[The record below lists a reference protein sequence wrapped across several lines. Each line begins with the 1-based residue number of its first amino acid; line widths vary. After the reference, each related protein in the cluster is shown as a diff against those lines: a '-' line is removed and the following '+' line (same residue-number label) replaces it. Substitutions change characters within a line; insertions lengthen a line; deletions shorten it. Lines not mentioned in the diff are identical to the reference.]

1 MKKIY
6 ERCFCV
12 LLLSILTIGAYAQK
26 TVTGTVKDASG
37 DPIPAVSVLV
47 KGTKLGTN
55 TDGAG
60 KFSIS
65 AAEGAVLVFR
75 YIGFKVQEA
84 PVGPSGT
91 VNVVLQEDNNA
102 LSEVVVTALG
112 IKREKKSLGYA
123 VQEVKGET
131 LVEAREPNLVNSL
144 SGKVSGL
151 QVTRSSNGPAGSS
164 KITLRGNNSLTG
176 DNQPLIV
183 VDGIPL
189 NNFTGNVNAANG
201 TLNNDF
207 YNPAI
212 DMGNGL
218 SDINAE
224 DIESISVLKGPS
236 AAALY
241 GSRAGNG
248 AIMITTKSGKA
259 QKGVGITVS
268 STLGIES
275 IFTNPKL
282 QSDFGQGT
290 NNVFE
295 NQSGLSWG
303 PKIAGQTV
311 TAWNGQSAPLNSYD
325 NIGSYI
331 DQGIS
336 SNQSV
341 TFQQQVSNGTSIY
354 TSFNKLDD
362 KSIIPGAE
370 LHRTNLLARAVSKF
384 GKDNRWE
391 TDTKIQYSNNNAENR
406 PNNGNNVNN
415 VFGTLYNLP
424 RSLDITQF
432 TQTKDQN
439 GKMTWYN
446 PTSTQLNPY
455 WAKDYNLNQDVRD
468 RYVMNGTVKYNFN
481 SWLTA
486 QVQGGAD
493 KYNTTT
499 EGKLYGGSPSSTT
512 GQYSLSKETFT
523 ETNFSA
529 LVSGHKDNLFDRLGG
544 AFTVGGNLMSQER
557 SILGSSSGQLVVPD
571 LFSLTNGVN
580 SPGVSQVYNQKKI
593 NSIYATAQVNWDGY
607 LFLDGTFRNDWSST
621 LSPSNRSFSYPSV
634 SLSYVIT
641 DMFTKMGKTLP
652 SWISYAKL
660 RASYASVGNDMGAYQ
675 LYNTYSIGKDPLGN
689 TTAGR
694 NNTLYDDKV
703 VNELIKSFETGAELR
718 FFNSRV
724 GVDFTYYK
732 KNATNQLIDL
742 PMDPLSGYSFKR
754 INAGNIQNTGVE
766 LMVDATILNN
776 PNSLNWNIAANYAHN
791 NNTVKYLS
799 GDVTQYRL
807 GGYDDISV
815 LAVAGGNFGE
825 IYGSK
830 FLRVNSPGSPMDG
843 QILLDGNGLPQRGEQ
858 NVKLGNQQA
867 DALVGVTNTFG
878 YKGFNLSFLVDGR
891 FGGKIFSGT
900 LAGMQENG
908 TASNTVVNGLRD
920 NMVAA
925 GAVLNT
931 TNNTYETNTKSV
943 TPQQYWTA
951 VAAVGNLGITEA
963 NLYDATNIRLRNVN
977 LSYNLSPKLLAK
989 TFVQRAKIGVSC
1001 NNVWLITSHLNGIDP
1016 ESVFATGGN
1025 AVGFENASAPTTRT
1039 FLFNLTLGF

>member
-6 ERCFCV
+6 KGCFCV
-12 LLLSILTIGAYAQK
+12 LLLSFLTLSTYAQK
-26 TVTGTVKDASG
+26 TVTGTVKDG
-37 DPIPAVSVLV
+37 IGTPMPAVSVQI
-47 KGTKLGTN
+47 KGTGQGTS

-60 KFSIS
+60 KFAI
-65 AAEGAVLVFR
+65 AARPGAVLVFR
-75 YIGFKVQEA
+75 YLGFKTQEVA
-84 PVGPSGT
+84 IGASAT
-91 VNVVLQEDNNA
+91 VSVVMEEDNNA

-131 LVEAREPNLVNSL
+131 LVEAREPNLVNAL
-144 SGKVSGL
+144 SGKVAGL

-183 VDGIPL
+183 VDGVPV
-189 NNFTGNVNAANG
+189 NNFTGNVNAASG

-248 AIMITTKSGKA
+248 VIMITTKSGKA

-282 QSDFGQGT
+282 QNDFGQGT
-290 NNVFE
+290 DNVFD
-295 NQSGLSWG
+295 NRSGLSWG
-303 PKIAGQTV
+303 PKIAGQSV
-311 TAWNGQSAPLNSYD
+311 TAWNNQSTPLRSFD
-325 NIGSYI
+325 NISSYI
-331 DQGIS
+331 NRGIS

-341 TFQQQVSNGTSIY
+341 TLQQQVSNGTSIY

-362 KSIIPGAE
+362 KSIIPGTS
-370 LHRTNLLARAVSKF
+370 LHRNNLTARAVSKF

-391 TDTKIQYSNNNAENR
+391 TDTKIQYTNNNAENR

-415 VFGTLYNLP
+415 VFSTLYNLP

-432 TQTKDQN
+432 IQTKDQN

-468 RYVMNGTVKYNFN
+468 RFVMNGNLKYNFN

-486 QVQGGAD
+486 QVQGGGD
-493 KYNTTT
+493 KYTTTT
-499 EGKLYGGSPSSTT
+499 ESKLYAGSPSSTT

-529 LVSGHKDNLFDRLGG
+529 LISGHKDNIFDRLGG

-557 SILGSSSGQLVVPD
+557 NIIGATSGQLVVPD
-571 LFSLTNGVN
+571 LFSLNNGVN
-580 SPGVSQVYNQKKI
+580 SPSVSQVYNKKKI
-593 NSIYATAQVNWDGY
+593 NSVYGTAQVNWDGY

-621 LSPSNRSFSYPSV
+621 LSPANRSFFYPSV

-641 DMFTKMGKTLP
+641 DMFSKMGKTLP
-652 SWISYAKL
+652 SWLSYAKL
-660 RASYASVGNDMGAYQ
+660 RASYATVGNDLGAYQ
-675 LYNTYSIGKDPLGN
+675 LYNTYAIGKDPNGN
-689 TTAGR
+689 TTASR
-694 NNTLYDDKV
+694 NGTLYDDNV
-703 VNELIKSFETGAELR
+703 VNELIKSYEAGAEMR
-718 FFNSRV
+718 FLKGRF
-724 GVDFTYYK
+724 GFDFSYYK
-732 KNATNQLIDL
+732 SNATNQLIDL
-742 PMDPLSGYSFKR
+742 PLDPLSGYSSKK
-754 INAGNIQNTGVE
+754 INAGNIQNKGFE
-766 LMVDATILNN
+766 LMVDANILSN
-776 PNSLNWNIAANYAHN
+776 PNSVNWNIAANYSHN
-791 NNTVKYLS
+791 DNSVKYLS

-815 LAVAGGNFGE
+815 LAVAGGKYGE

-830 FLRVNSPGSPMDG
+830 FLRVNSPGSPVDG
-843 QILLDGNGLPQRGEQ
+843 QILLDANGLPQRSEQ
-858 NVKLGNQQA
+858 GVKLGNQQA
-867 DALVGVTNTFG
+867 DALVGITNTFG
-878 YKGFNLSFLVDGR
+878 YKGFNLTFLVDGR

-908 TASNTVVNGLRD
+908 TSSVTVVNGSRD
-920 NMVAA
+920 NIVPA

-931 TNNTYETNTKSV
+931 TNNTYEANTKSV
-943 TPQQYWTA
+943 SVQQYWTA
-951 VAAVGNLGITEA
+951 VAGVGNLGVTEA

-977 LSYNLSPKLLAK
+977 LSYNISPKLLAK

-1025 AVGFENASAPTTRT
+1025 AVGFENSSPPTTRT

>member
-6 ERCFCV
+6 ERCFYA
-12 LLLSILTIGAYAQK
+12 LLLSFLTLSTYAQK
-26 TVTGTVKDASG
+26 TVTGIVKDATGS
-37 DPIPAVSVLV
+37 PIPAVSVQI
-47 KGTKLGTN
+47 KGTGQGTS

-60 KFSIS
+60 KFAIS
-65 AAEGAVLVFR
+65 AQPGAVLVFR
-75 YIGFKVQEA
+75 YVGYKSQEIA
-84 PVGPSGT
+84 VGSSAT
-91 VNVVLQEDNNA
+91 VNAVMEDDNNA

-131 LVEAREPNLVNSL
+131 LVEAREPNLVNAL
-144 SGKVSGL
+144 SGKVAGL

-183 VDGIPL
+183 IDGVPV
-189 NNFTGNVNAANG
+189 NNFTGNVNAASG

-248 AIMITTKSGKA
+248 VIMITTKSGRA

-275 IFTNPKL
+275 VFTNPKL
-282 QSDFGQGT
+282 QNDFGQGT
-290 NNVFE
+290 NNVFD

-303 PKIAGQTV
+303 PKIAGQSV
-311 TAWNGQSAPLNSYD
+311 TAWNDQPTPLRSFD
-325 NIGSYI
+325 NISSYI

-341 TFQQQVSNGTSIY
+341 SLQQQVSNGTSIY

-362 KSIIPGAE
+362 KSIIPGTE
-370 LHRTNLLARAVSKF
+370 LHRTNLTARAVSKF

-391 TDTKIQYSNNNAENR
+391 TDTKIQYTNNNAENR
-406 PNNGNNVNN
+406 PNSGNNVNN

-432 TQTKDQN
+432 IQSRDQN

-468 RYVMNGTVKYNFN
+468 RYVMNGNLKYNFN

-493 KYNTTT
+493 KYTTTT

-529 LVSGHKDNLFDRLGG
+529 LLSGHKDNIFDRLGG

-557 SILGSSSGQLVVPD
+557 NILGASSGQLVVPD
-571 LFSLTNGVN
+571 LFSLNNGVN
-580 SPGVSQVYNQKKI
+580 SPGVSQVYTKKKI
-593 NSIYATAQVNWDGY
+593 NSVYGTAQVNWDGY

-621 LSPSNRSFSYPSV
+621 LSPSNRSFFYPSV

-641 DMFTKMGKTLP
+641 DMLTKLGKTLP
-652 SWISYAKL
+652 SWLSYAKL
-660 RASYASVGNDMGAYQ
+660 RASYASVGNDLGAYQ
-675 LYNTYSIGKDPLGN
+675 LYNTYNIGKDPNGN
-689 TTAGR
+689 TTASR
-694 NNTLYDDKV
+694 NGTLYDENV
-703 VNELIKSFETGAELR
+703 VNELIKSYEAGAEMR
-718 FFNSRV
+718 FFKGRF
-724 GVDFTYYK
+724 GFDFSYYK
-732 KNATNQLIDL
+732 SNATNQLIDL
-742 PMDPLSGYSFKR
+742 PLDPLSGYSSKK
-754 INAGNIQNTGVE
+754 INAGNIQNKGYE
-766 LMVDATILNN
+766 LMVDANILSN
-776 PNSLNWNIAANYAHN
+776 PNSVNWNLAANYSHN
-791 NNTVKYLS
+791 DNTVKYLS

-815 LAVAGGNFGE
+815 LAVAGGKYGE

-843 QILLDGNGLPQRGEQ
+843 QILLDANGLPQRGEQ
-858 NVKLGNQQA
+858 GVKLGNQQA
-867 DALVGVTNTFG
+867 DALVGITNTFG

-920 NMVAA
+920 DMVAA

-931 TNNTYETNTKSV
+931 TTNTYEANTKSV
-943 TPQQYWTA
+943 SVQQYWTA
-951 VAAVGNLGITEA
+951 VAGVGNLGITEA

-977 LSYNLSPKLLAK
+977 LSYNISPKILAK

-1025 AVGFENASAPTTRT
+1025 AVGFENSSPPTTRT
-1039 FLFNLTLGF
+1039 FSFNLTLGF